1 MKIAILPEPDSEETR
16 VSLVPETVG
25 RLTKAEHS
33 VTVAAG
39 AGERAGFADSE
50 YADAGATVASG
61 AAAAADADVAI
72 LVGQPTDE
80 QISTLRSGGVLIGLL
95 DARQSPDLMDKLAG
109 AGVTAIS
116 MELIPR
122 ISRAQG
128 LDVLSSQASL
138 AGYKAVLMAA
148 GSVDR
153 FFPLMITAAG
163 TISPATVVVLG
174 AGVAGLQ
181 AIATAK
187 RLGAIVEAY
196 DVRAVVK
203 EQVESLGA
211 KFIEVESAE
220 DAEAAGGYA
229 REQTDAEKAAQRD
242 VLAKHLA
249 RADVIITTAQIPGR
263 AAPELIDQAMVESLK
278 PGSVVVDLA
287 AESGGNC
294 AGTVAGETVEYN
306 GVRIIGPKNLPGTMP
321 GEASTLYSRNVKGLL
336 DLLVDDEGGLK
347 VDMED
352 EVIVG
357 AAVTHGGQKVGA
369 VA

>member
-1 MKIAILPEPDSEETR
+1 MKIAILPEPNSEETR

-25 RLTKAEHS
+25 RLTKAEHT

-39 AGERAGFADSE
+39 AGERAGFPDSD
-50 YADAGATVASG
+50 YTDAGAQIASG

-72 LVGQPTDE
+72 LVGQPSDE
-80 QISTLRSGGVLIGLL
+80 QISSLRRDGVLIGLL
-95 DARQSPDLMDKLAG
+95 DARQSPELMGKLAG
-109 AGVTAIS
+109 AGVTAVS

-122 ISRAQG
+122 ISRAQN

-138 AGYKAVLMAA
+138 AGYKAVLLAA
-148 GSVDR
+148 SSVDR

-163 TISPATVVVLG
+163 TISPATVVILG

-249 RADVIITTAQIPGR
+249 RADVVITTAQIPGR
-263 AAPELIDQAMVESLK
+263 PAPELIDQAMVEQMKS
-278 PGSVVVDLA
+278 GAVVIDLA

-294 AGTVAGETVEYN
+294 AGAVWGETVEYN

-336 DLLVDDEGGLK
+336 DLLVDDDGALK
-347 VDMED
+347 VDFED
-352 EVIVG
+352 EVIAG

>member
-1 MKIAILPEPDSEETR
+1 MKIAILPEPNSEETR
-16 VSLVPETVG
+16 VSLVPETVA
-25 RLTKAEHS
+25 RLTKAEHQ
-33 VTVAAG
+33 VTVVAG
-39 AGERAGFADSE
+39 AGERAGFPDGE
-50 YADAGATVASG
+50 YTEAGATVGGDLSSVG
-61 AAAAADADVAI
+61 DADVGV
-72 LVGQPTDE
+72 LVGQPSDE
-80 QISTLRSGGVLIGLL
+80 QIAALRSGAVLIGLL
-95 DARQSPDLMDKLAG
+95 NARQSPELMDKLAS
-109 AGVTAIS
+109 ADVTAMS

-122 ISRAQG
+122 ISRAQS

-138 AGYKAVLMAA
+138 AGYKATLMAA
-148 GSVDR
+148 DSVDR

-163 TISPATVVVLG
+163 TIKPAVVVILG

-196 DVRAVVK
+196 DVRAAVK
-203 EQVESLGA
+203 EQVESLGG

-220 DAEAAGGYA
+220 DAEAEGGYA
-229 REQTDAEKAAQRD
+229 REQTADEQKAQRD
-242 VLAKHLA
+242 VLAKHVA
-249 RADVIITTAQIPGR
+249 RADVVITTAQIPGKP
-263 AAPELIDQAMVESLK
+263 APELIDQAMLDGMQ
-278 PGSVVVDLA
+278 PGAVVVDLA

-294 AGTVAGETVEYN
+294 AMSEAGETVEHN

-336 DLLVDDEGGLK
+336 DLLVDDEGNFTVNL
-347 VDMED
+347 ED
-352 EVIVG
+352 EVIAG